1 MFNSG
6 DSPFHLKPL
15 SVYSH
20 IVCTNQQSNGSSPV
34 YNIQVH
40 ISNNEARGQKRRLTD
55 PCLDEI
61 CETPLKRPCFAR
73 TCSQDLGYCSS
84 DFLSGVQGSTPLQPL
99 IITKDVTPPRSKVN
113 QPVTPV
119 MSTPLSICK
128 HNHIDRDRE
137 SLPSPIPV
145 LKWDREVSSAEIKL
159 CAFLNFNARSSVGF
173 KGTGNGEVSQHDFL
187 SFHESK
193 SQSAPPESAVP
204 LKEEEVVS
212 VSQQAEPEEA
222 DGGRNEASASESF
235 ESTLPLQVQVKSKVV
250 VPDNTK
256 PICQLVVLCSAEE
269 WERNKRTYVD
279 SVKRHMK
286 EQKGAE
292 NGISASHVSK
302 VHQSPLMSGRKET
315 FLPIDALLMCRTFST
330 EAQYSDLFI
339 LFVCFY
345 CYIYLLS
352 FHIFALCQCCK
363 GEDHWFML
371 LVSCSLRSR
380 ICFCVFIC
388 DFTVC
393 GVRLYCTFH
402 LGLG

>member
-292 NGISASHVSK
+292 NGAITELHS
-302 VHQSPLMSGRKET
+302 LMNSIANQKTRRND
-315 FLPIDALLMCRTFST
+315 PHW
-330 EAQYSDLFI
+330 QHPSDLTRKNFR
-339 LFVCFY
+339 
-345 CYIYLLS
+345 
-352 FHIFALCQCCK
+352 K
-363 GEDHWFML
+363 
-371 LVSCSLRSR
+371 SR
-380 ICFCVFIC
+380 IKGPSVSLDEWQKRNLLAYRRFVNVPDI
-388 DFTVC
+388 
-393 GVRLYCTFH
+393 FH
-402 LGLG
+402 RSPVL